1 MRRAGPTL
9 ANWKGL
15 LLLCIAGTALAQA
28 PPLSNFDTSG
38 QVAIDGQPVS
48 YLIRR
53 LPPASFPSL
62 PPAVSATLD
71 SRKCLIP
78 QTYEAYHPENVI
90 HASLER
96 PGSSDW
102 AVLCS
107 VKGTVS
113 LLVFFGSRSP
123 GDPFE
128 LASAQETER
137 LQPNGGTGVL
147 GFNWAIDAA
156 TPQQVHDAQAG
167 LDPRPPLIDH
177 DALADSTI
185 DRKTVYHFYA
195 NGSWTLLEM
204 PLP

>member
-1 MRRAGPTL
+1 
-9 ANWKGL
+9 
-15 LLLCIAGTALAQA
+15 LAQSPA
-28 PPLSNFDTSG
+28 LSNFDTSG
-38 QVAIDGQPVS
+38 QVAIDGQPVR

-71 SRKCLIP
+71 SRRCLIP

-113 LLVFFGSRSP
+113 LLVFFGSRSA

-177 DALADSTI
+177 DALADSTV